1 MSVRFDAEKKR
12 IVLVE
17 DNPSEVYLFRETLS
31 PEVLDVDLRAF
42 GDGDAMLDYMEEVAR
57 SPAEPHLVLL
67 DYNLPR
73 ISGIEL
79 FRRVRAMADGQ
90 AIAFLSGTESPEH
103 HSAMAALK
111 PVAIFSKP
119 RTLQE
124 FHELWERIRVILARA

>member
-1 MSVRFDAEKKR
+1 MTSDAEKKR

-17 DNPSEVYLFRETLS
+17 DNPSEIYLFRETLS
-31 PEVLDVDLRAF
+31 PEVLDADLRAF

-73 ISGIEL
+73 MSGIEL
-79 FRRVRAMADGQ
+79 FRRVRAVANGQ

-103 HSAMAALK
+103 HSAMAALQ
-111 PVAIFSKP
+111 PAAILSKP

-124 FHELWERIRVILARA
+124 FHELWERIRMILARA